1 MLCKVSAII
10 IFICQIVWYDWVSS
24 NCLSSFLV
32 SFSCYPFSQL
42 LTGEAGQGPTQ
53 FILSSNGLSSFNA
66 QPTVPQMDEA
76 IKSLNNDTTVDSG
89 FFATSWSA
97 KLSDALTKQQSL
109 KSDVDATVVT
119 TIFPGGSTSDEF
131 EMVTRIMQTREAR
144 NSKRDIFYVQDGGYD
159 THSNVDISLINN
171 FNRINGVIQ
180 AFVDEVNVL
189 GLWESTV
196 VVQFSEFARTLDP
209 NTGDGTDHGW

>member
-1 MLCKVSAII
+1 MQLVQYRWAAGGEYKCCVKYLQLEYSSAKL
-10 IFICQIVWYDWVSS
+10 YDWVSS

-42 LTGEAGQGPTQ
+42 LTGEAGKGPTQ
-53 FILSSNGLSSFNA
+53 FILSSNGLSSFNKN
-66 QPTVPQMDEA
+66 PTVPNINEA

-131 EMVTRIMQTREAR
+131 EMVV
-144 NSKRDIFYVQDGGYD
+144 SPKIF
-159 THSNVDISLINN
+159 SC
-171 FNRINGVIQ
+171 R
-180 AFVDEVNVL
+180 
-189 GLWESTV
+189 
-196 VVQFSEFARTLDP
+196 
-209 NTGDGTDHGW
+209 

>member
-1 MLCKVSAII
+1 
-10 IFICQIVWYDWVSS
+10 
-24 NCLSSFLV
+24 
-32 SFSCYPFSQL
+32 
-42 LTGEAGQGPTQ
+42 
-53 FILSSNGLSSFNA
+53 
-66 QPTVPQMDEA
+66 
-76 IKSLNNDTTVDSG
+76 
-89 FFATSWSA
+89 
-97 KLSDALTKQQSL
+97 
-109 KSDVDATVVT
+109 
-119 TIFPGGSTSDEF
+119 
-131 EMVTRIMQTREAR
+131 MQTRESR

-189 GLWESTV
+189 GLWDNTV

>member
-1 MLCKVSAII
+1 
-10 IFICQIVWYDWVSS
+10 
-24 NCLSSFLV
+24 
-32 SFSCYPFSQL
+32 
-42 LTGEAGQGPTQ
+42 
-53 FILSSNGLSSFNA
+53 
-66 QPTVPQMDEA
+66 MDGA

>member
-1 MLCKVSAII
+1 
-10 IFICQIVWYDWVSS
+10 
-24 NCLSSFLV
+24 
-32 SFSCYPFSQL
+32 
-42 LTGEAGQGPTQ
+42 
-53 FILSSNGLSSFNA
+53 
-66 QPTVPQMDEA
+66 
-76 IKSLNNDTTVDSG
+76 
-89 FFATSWSA
+89 
-97 KLSDALTKQQSL
+97 
-109 KSDVDATVVT
+109 
-119 TIFPGGSTSDEF
+119 
-131 EMVTRIMQTREAR
+131 MQTREAR

>member
-1 MLCKVSAII
+1 
-10 IFICQIVWYDWVSS
+10 
-24 NCLSSFLV
+24 
-32 SFSCYPFSQL
+32 
-42 LTGEAGQGPTQ
+42 
-53 FILSSNGLSSFNA
+53 
-66 QPTVPQMDEA
+66 
-76 IKSLNNDTTVDSG
+76 
-89 FFATSWSA
+89 
-97 KLSDALTKQQSL
+97 
-109 KSDVDATVVT
+109 
-119 TIFPGGSTSDEF
+119 
-131 EMVTRIMQTREAR
+131 MQTRESR

>member
-1 MLCKVSAII
+1 LCKVSAII

>member
-1 MLCKVSAII
+1 
-10 IFICQIVWYDWVSS
+10 
-24 NCLSSFLV
+24 
-32 SFSCYPFSQL
+32 
-42 LTGEAGQGPTQ
+42 
-53 FILSSNGLSSFNA
+53 
-66 QPTVPQMDEA
+66 
-76 IKSLNNDTTVDSG
+76 
-89 FFATSWSA
+89 
-97 KLSDALTKQQSL
+97 
-109 KSDVDATVVT
+109 
-119 TIFPGGSTSDEF
+119 
-131 EMVTRIMQTREAR
+131 MQTRESR

-209 NTGDGTDHGW
+209 NTGDGSDHGW

>member
-1 MLCKVSAII
+1 
-10 IFICQIVWYDWVSS
+10 
-24 NCLSSFLV
+24 
-32 SFSCYPFSQL
+32 
-42 LTGEAGQGPTQ
+42 
-53 FILSSNGLSSFNA
+53 
-66 QPTVPQMDEA
+66 
-76 IKSLNNDTTVDSG
+76 
-89 FFATSWSA
+89 
-97 KLSDALTKQQSL
+97 
-109 KSDVDATVVT
+109 
-119 TIFPGGSTSDEF
+119 
-131 EMVTRIMQTREAR
+131 MQTREAR

-209 NTGDGTDHGW
+209 NTGDGSDHGW

>member
-24 NCLSSFLV
+24 NCLSSLLV

-66 QPTVPQMDEA
+66 QPTVPDMDDA

-189 GLWESTV
+189 GLWDNTV

>member
-1 MLCKVSAII
+1 
-10 IFICQIVWYDWVSS
+10 
-24 NCLSSFLV
+24 
-32 SFSCYPFSQL
+32 
-42 LTGEAGQGPTQ
+42 
-53 FILSSNGLSSFNA
+53 
-66 QPTVPQMDEA
+66 
-76 IKSLNNDTTVDSG
+76 
-89 FFATSWSA
+89 
-97 KLSDALTKQQSL
+97 
-109 KSDVDATVVT
+109 
-119 TIFPGGSTSDEF
+119 
-131 EMVTRIMQTREAR
+131 MQTREAR

-189 GLWESTV
+189 GLWDNTV